1 MADAVTASALD
12 DLGDLHH
19 WCDVGV
25 VGHVSHHIAGQW
37 RAHGT
42 LERIKR
48 IKGHVHSRFVRSV
61 NDLVD
66 LGANWVPGLG
76 HQGHMGGAVVIV
88 IEGRAFA

>member
-1 MADAVTASALD
+1 MADAVIASALD
-12 DLGDLHH
+12 DLGDLNH
-19 WCDVGV
+19 WSDVGV

-37 RAHGT
+37 RAHRT
-42 LERIKR
+42 LKHLKR
-48 IKGHVHSRFVRSV
+48 IKGHVHRSFVGPA

-88 IEGRAFA
+88 VEGRAFA

>member
-1 MADAVTASALD
+1 MADAVIASALD

-66 LGANWVPGLG
+66 LGANWVPCLG
-76 HQGHMGGAVVIV
+76 YQGHMGSAVVIV
-88 IEGRAFA
+88 VEGRAFA

>member
-1 MADAVTASALD
+1 MADAVIASALD

-66 LGANWVPGLG
+66 LGANWIPGFG
-76 HQGHMGGAVVIV
+76 SQRNMGRAVVVV
-88 IEGRAFA
+88 IEG